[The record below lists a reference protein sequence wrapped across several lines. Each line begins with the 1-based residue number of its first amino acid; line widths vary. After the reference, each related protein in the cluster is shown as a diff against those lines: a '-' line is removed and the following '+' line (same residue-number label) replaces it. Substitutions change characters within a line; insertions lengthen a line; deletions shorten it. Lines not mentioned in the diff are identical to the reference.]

1 MHANR
6 IKRYH
11 NYFFIVFE
19 TYTDITL
26 SCINL
31 ILIKNKGGMNC
42 YHDYFNKKKT
52 QIIKLD
58 YDSFISLF
66 NTCLYLKSIFFRDHF
81 YKDKNPFIFF
91 KVLND

>member
-6 IKRYH
+6 IKSYH

-42 YHDYFNKKKT
+42 YHDHFNKKN
-52 QIIKLD
+52 
-58 YDSFISLF
+58 S
-66 NTCLYLKSIFFRDHF
+66 NH
-81 YKDKNPFIFF
+81 
-91 KVLND
+91 